1 MKENKF
7 RIYALVILFLAAI
20 SFPLINSRL
29 HLLHDIQSFENRAM
43 AKKPVF
49 DIEHLDPF
57 PARYDTFYTDHFDL
71 RNRYIRYFNIYNVL
85 TYRKSPLPSVVIG
98 KDNWLYIMGEEM
110 DSYMGKNRFS
120 EKELGDFNA
129 ELTYRKNYFEQR
141 GIKFYFLVVPC
152 KASIHT
158 ENIGYEYFRMHKDS
172 WGEQL
177 NSYLNKNT
185 SVKPIEVFDSL
196 RKYKGTQN
204 LFYKLDNHWNDLG
217 AFYTANEVL
226 KRMHT
231 DFTEIEPLNLSDYTL
246 NYSEK
251 PAGNLEKMLGNLG
264 VFSESY
270 VALKPKKNLL
280 AHDADKANYPSTPGF
295 AYPWEY
301 EKVREIS
308 PSKKP
313 KLLIISDSFGRSI
326 FPFLSENF
334 SKTVKI
340 FDSWQYQIHEEIVAQ
355 EKPDAVLL
363 MINEPILRSFLKSS
377 PRIKH

>member
-7 RIYALVILFLAAI
+7 RIYSLAVIFIASI
-20 SFPLINSRL
+20 SFPLINGNL
-29 HLLHDIQSFENRAM
+29 HLLNDIQSFENRAM
-43 AKKPVF
+43 ASRPTL

-57 PARYDTFYTDHFDL
+57 PARYDTFYNDNFNL
-71 RNRYIRYFNIYNVL
+71 RNRCIRYFNIYNVL
-85 TYRKSPLPSVVIG
+85 TYRKSPVPSVVIG
-98 KDNWLYIMGEEM
+98 KDNWLYLIGDEM
-110 DSYMGKNRFS
+110 DSYMGKNRLT
-120 EKELGDFNA
+120 EKELSDFKT
-129 ELTYRKNYFEQR
+129 ELTYRKDYLEQR
-141 GIKFYFLVVPC
+141 GIKFYFLVIPC

-177 NSYLNKNT
+177 NTYLNKHSGIQT
-185 SVKPIEVFDSL
+185 IAVFDSL
-196 RKYKGTQN
+196 RKYKANQN

-217 AFYTANEVL
+217 GFYTANEVFKYMHKDFPQIELL
-226 KRMHT
+226 K
-231 DFTEIEPLNLSDYTL
+231 LSNYTL

-270 VALKPKKNLL
+270 VELKPKKPLL
-280 AHDADKANYPSTPGF
+280 AHDADKANYPATPGF
-295 AYPWEY
+295 VYPWEY

-308 PSKKP
+308 NSKKP
-313 KLLIISDSFGRSI
+313 KLLIISDSFGAGI

-340 FDSWQYQIHEEIVAQ
+340 FDSWQYELHEDIVDQ

-363 MINEPILRSFLKSS
+363 MINEPILRSILKSS
-377 PRIKH
+377 PGIKK